1 MKRVQHTHNSTDTK
15 KIERLIST
23 TKNKEKGK
31 KTEQVLI
38 MGIVLFCLSM
48 LYFVFTINNDTED
61 NGRNHNA
68 KNQLFKESSKHQK
81 TTSSS
86 NKQQ

>member
-23 TKNKEKGK
+23 TKNREKGK

-38 MGIVLFCLSM
+38 IGIVLFCLSM
-48 LYFVFTINNDTED
+48 LYFVFTTTNSGED

-68 KNQLFKESSKHQK
+68 KNQLFKESNKDKAQK
-81 TTSSS
+81 NTSL
-86 NKQQ
+86 K